1 MFGFLFRFPGNLA
14 VSPGSTG
21 SGVMPGCGHP
31 VEPHGA
37 RKAPPAPRSPGR
49 RRWRFRPRWPPRE
62 AGDRRPSAGGGG
74 GGREP

>member
-37 RKAPPAPRSPGR
+37 RKAPPAPRSPQECHPHFSS
-49 RRWRFRPRWPPRE
+49 WR
-62 AGDRRPSAGGGG
+62 GDPL
-74 GGREP
+74 PLHPHPL